1 VIRKRAQVL
10 GDGASDEPGA
20 GRARAVRMFDLT
32 PEQSSRL
39 MVQESTLR
47 LVQPQAFLMDDVP
60 SVPDYG

>member
-1 VIRKRAQVL
+1 VTVQATSREPAERA
-10 GDGASDEPGA
+10 
-20 GRARAVRMFDLT
+20 AVRMFDLT

-60 SVPDYG
+60 IVPDYG